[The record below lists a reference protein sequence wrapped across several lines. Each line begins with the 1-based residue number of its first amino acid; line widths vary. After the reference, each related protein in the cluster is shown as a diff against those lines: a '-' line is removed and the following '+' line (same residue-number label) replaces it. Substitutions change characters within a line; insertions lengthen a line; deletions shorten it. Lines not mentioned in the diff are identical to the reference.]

1 MMRTQ
6 TTNQIALG
14 LLLLATLLLASCSM
28 LEKSKTDNSNTAT
41 TQTATPTPTRSVAS
55 TSASPPSSAPPP
67 SSGPALA
74 TADGDLPGARVEIQE
89 LKRTSGDTLSL
100 KFAMVNDSDKELS
113 FGYNFTEPNKG
124 YGDIG
129 GVHLL
134 DAVAKKKYFVVRD
147 AEGACVCSRDVPRIL
162 PKSRSNL
169 WAKFP
174 APPEDVQKI
183 TVVIPHFTP
192 MDDVPISR

>member
-1 MMRTQ
+1 MMLRKS
-6 TTNQIALG
+6 TTQIALG

-41 TQTATPTPTRSVAS
+41 TQTATPTPTRSVTS
-55 TSASPPSSAPPP
+55 TSASPPTSAPPP

-74 TADGDLPGARVEIQE
+74 TSDGDLPGIRVEIQE
-89 LKRTSGDTLSL
+89 LKRTSGDTLNL
-100 KFAMVNDSDKELS
+100 RFAMVNDSTKDQG
-113 FGYNFTEPNKG
+113 FGYEFTEPSKG

-129 GVHLL
+129 GVHLI

-147 AEGACVCSRDVPRIL
+147 AEGACVCSSSVPKIE

-183 TVVIPHFTP
+183 TVVIPHFAP